1 MLRVPGRWVNALLES
16 NVRALAAVA
25 VLSIFASSPPAF
37 AETWRTKVTLME
49 AGSLSNCVEA
59 DVSRLFYDLTVADS
73 ELTIKADSGK
83 TFSAPVAS
91 DGSVKTT
98 FMGSLGANTYSLELT
113 GNVKTREFEA
123 FNKRFSC
130 RFRLTPVQ

>member
-1 MLRVPGRWVNALLES
+1 M
-16 NVRALAAVA
+16 RALATIA
-25 VLSIFASSPPAF
+25 VLGIVTLSPPVL

-49 AGSLSNCVEA
+49 VGSPANCVEA
-59 DVSRLFYDLTVADS
+59 DVSKLFYDLTVTDG
-73 ELTIKADSGK
+73 ELSVKTDSGK
-83 TFSAPVAS
+83 TYSTPVAA

-130 RFRLTPVQ
+130 RFKLTPVQ

>member
-1 MLRVPGRWVNALLES
+1 M
-16 NVRALAAVA
+16 RALAAVA
-25 VLSIFASSPPAF
+25 VLSIVTLSPPAL

-49 AGSLSNCVEA
+49 AGSPANCVEA
-59 DVSRLFYDLTVADS
+59 DVSKLFYDFTVMDS
-73 ELTIKADSGK
+73 ELSVKTDSGK
-83 TFSAPVAS
+83 MYSTPVAA

-130 RFRLTPVQ
+130 RFKLTPVQ